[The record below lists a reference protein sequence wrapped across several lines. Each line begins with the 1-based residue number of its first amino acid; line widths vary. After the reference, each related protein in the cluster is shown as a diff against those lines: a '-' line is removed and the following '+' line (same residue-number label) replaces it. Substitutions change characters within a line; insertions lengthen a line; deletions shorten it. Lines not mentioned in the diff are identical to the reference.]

1 MNSQILTILL
11 AQFVAPLLAGFVFGA
26 RLKTPNATDAE
37 IAAEAEGDVRHAL
50 RNKLGFMVDILWGI
64 DAFRQPLDAE
74 IAAAVAENK
83 LPDALLSLLPGAP
96 VTAAPAAPVVHSAA
110 ILNTSA
116 PLEMNAGGTF
126 TQPQEVHPV

>member
-50 RNKLGFMVDILWGI
+50 RSKISFLVDILWEVP
-64 DAFRQPLDAE
+64 AFRQPLDAE

-83 LPDALLSLLPGAP
+83 LPDALLALLPGAP
-96 VTAAPAAPVVHSAA
+96 AVPVVHPAA
-110 ILNTSA
+110 LINTSEPLELNTS
-116 PLEMNAGGTF
+116 GTF
-126 TQPQEVHPV
+126 TQAQEGHPA

>member
-11 AQFVAPLLAGFVFGA
+11 SQFVAPLLAGFVFGA
-26 RLKTPNATDAE
+26 RLKTPNATDAQ

-50 RNKLGFMVDILWGI
+50 RGKLGFLVDILWDI
-64 DAFRQPLDAE
+64 PAFRQPLDAE

-83 LPDALLSLLPGAP
+83 LPDVLLSLLPTAP
-96 VTAAPAAPVVHSAA
+96 VTAPVVHSAA
-110 ILNTSA
+110 LVNTSA

>member
-50 RNKLGFMVDILWGI
+50 RSKISFLVDILWEVP
-64 DAFRQPLDAE
+64 AFRQPLDAE

-83 LPDALLSLLPGAP
+83 LPDVLLSLLPS
-96 VTAAPAAPVVHSAA
+96 APAVPVVHSAA
-110 ILNTSA
+110 LINTSA
-116 PLEMNAGGTF
+116 PIELNAGGTF

>member
-64 DAFRQPLDAE
+64 DVFRQPLDAE
-74 IAAAVAENK
+74 IVAAVAENK
-83 LPDALLSLLPGAP
+83 LPDALLALLPTAP
-96 VTAAPAAPVVHSAA
+96 VVAPVVHSAA
-110 ILNTSA
+110 FVNTSA

>member
-26 RLKTPNATDAE
+26 RLKTPNATDAQ

-50 RNKLGFMVDILWGI
+50 RSKISFLVDILW
-64 DAFRQPLDAE
+64 DVPAFRQPLDAE

-83 LPDALLSLLPGAP
+83 LPDVLLSLLPGAP
-96 VTAAPAAPVVHSAA
+96 VTNAVPVVHSAA
-110 ILNTSA
+110 LVNTSA
-116 PLEMNAGGTF
+116 PIELNAGGTF

>member
-37 IAAEAEGDVRHAL
+37 IAAEAEGDVKHAL
-50 RNKLGFMVDILWGI
+50 RNKLGFLVDILW
-64 DAFRQPLDAE
+64 DVPAFRQPLDAE

-83 LPDALLSLLPGAP
+83 VPDALPSLLSSAP
-96 VTAAPAAPVVHSAA
+96 VTAAVPVVHPAA
-110 ILNTSA
+110 LVNTSA
-116 PLEMNAGGTF
+116 PLELNTNGSF
-126 TQPQEVHPV
+126 TQAQEGHPV